1 MFFDRFFRP
10 KWQHKNANVRRQ
22 ALLELP
28 ADDIETQAIFA
39 QVAQND
45 SDPVVRQTVVRA
57 LFDTALLERIAQ
69 QDADATVREHAVQR
83 LGSLLAGT
91 VVGAP
96 PADQRRAMAVKLED
110 RRILEYVARNGVDSA
125 LRWLAA
131 ERIDREA
138 LFADI
143 AIADSDPQLRLDA
156 ASRVTQK
163 STMERILKQVRT
175 KDKRVRAHVQDRL
188 DALQAAAEK
197 PGHLIA
203 AARQICSQL
212 DGLLP
217 LIRSREEWKPI
228 VDSAE
233 RLRNDWSRIKSEWPE
248 AQSLW
253 PLDLEERF
261 TSLWNAVTEEAGAR
275 AAYADEIERKQEY
288 ARARLVK
295 AAEALTAAQQFMG
308 EFAHGLV
315 AETESVARLEELES
329 QLRALLQDLGNDS
342 DPDAAGLCARL
353 REALDAAVRLSSEQK
368 QMSEVMERQSV
379 WRKRAQ
385 ALLNQENYV
394 SKDELRKLEKTLGG
408 DGKYYIAALREGHAA
423 NEALLAQLRE
433 RHTKDEA
440 ARKDAVRMFK
450 TSVATFA
457 AALENGRVAEA
468 TALQKQLQGLADWFT
483 PSDVTA
489 LKRNGALQEFQ
500 RTTAQLRELKDRQGW
515 GSLPAREELCTR
527 ARGLLAQAQAHVED
541 PQFDWDQA
549 AKAIRELRQSWKE
562 LGPTE
567 GREAK
572 ELWETF
578 NEVCNQAYD
587 CCQRNFGV
595 RADERAENL
604 AKRTELVHQMVE
616 YHREHIEGRPHDLV
630 DYKAL
635 DQFIRRCEQEW
646 RALGPV
652 DRSKF
657 RAVRDEFHDAIA
669 KLRDAITQERA
680 RCSEQKEALIKRA
693 EKLGKSLASE
703 EAVDS
708 ESIQR
713 AVETMKQLQDQ
724 WKQIGRAADEKGTWE
739 RFRAAADLVF
749 AKRQEQ
755 FDLQNK
761 ERLASIEAREKL
773 CTQVEE
779 ASLLEGDSL
788 KRANAEVEAAKAQW
802 EALPAIPKER
812 DRLLRRRFSDA
823 LSRFNAR
830 LSGQVDEG
838 RRMAGIRAE
847 ARAQCCDELEK
858 LLDDAIT
865 GGAGAAWKSECD
877 ALESKW
883 ATLIANT
890 AKNDP
895 VVQRYHSLHDQ
906 LEQYLAADAHQREQL
921 RVAREAVRLANL
933 KRKEELCMRMEIL
946 AQIDSPEEVKQAR
959 LAYQVHQLA
968 EHMAQG
974 GAGAKARGTLRE
986 HQVNDILLKWWST
999 GAVPGELQERLQQRF
1014 LSARKAFEQS
1024 TTVPS
1029 KGQRLEA

>member
-1 MFFDRFFRP
+1 MFFDRLFRP

-22 ALLELP
+22 ALLALP
-28 ADDIETQAIFA
+28 TDDIETQAIFA

-96 PADQRRAMAVKLED
+96 TADQRRALAANLED

-131 ERIDREA
+131 ERINREA

-143 AIADSDPQLRLDA
+143 AIADPDPQLRLDA

-197 PGHLIA
+197 PAHLVA

-217 LIRSREEWKPI
+217 LIRSRDEWKPI
-228 VDSAE
+228 VGSAE
-233 RLRNDWSRIKSEWPE
+233 RLRHDWSRIKSEWPE
-248 AQSLW
+248 EQSLW
-253 PLDLEERF
+253 PVDLEERF
-261 TSLWNAVTEEAGAR
+261 TSLWNAVAEEAAAR

-288 ARARLVK
+288 ARARIVK
-295 AAEALTAAQQFMG
+295 AAEELTAAQQFMG

-315 AETESVARLEELES
+315 SEMEAAPRLGDLES
-329 QLRALLQDLGNDS
+329 RLRALLQDLGNGS
-342 DPDAAGLCARL
+342 EPDVTELCARVQ
-353 REALDAAVRLSSEQK
+353 EGLDAAVRLASEQK
-368 QMSEVMERQSV
+368 QMSEVMERQSA

-385 ALLNQENYV
+385 SLLNQENYV
-394 SKDELRKLEKTLGG
+394 SKDDLRKLEKTLGV
-408 DGKYYIAALREGHAA
+408 DGKYYIAALREGYAA
-423 NEALLAQLRE
+423 NEALLVQLRA
-433 RHTKDEA
+433 RHEKDEA

-450 TSVATFA
+450 GSVATFA

-468 TALQKQLQGLADWFT
+468 AVLQKQLQGLADWFT

-500 RTTAQLRELKDRQGW
+500 RTTAQLRELKDQQGW

-549 AKAIRELRQSWKE
+549 AKVIRELRQSWKE

-567 GREAK
+567 GREGK

-578 NEVCNQAYD
+578 NEVCNQAYE

-595 RADERAENL
+595 RAGERAENL
-604 AKRTELVHQMVE
+604 AKRAELVRQMLA
-616 YHREHIEGRPHDLV
+616 YHSEHIDERPHDLV

-635 DQFIRRCEQEW
+635 DQFIRHCEQEW

-657 RAVRDEFHDAIA
+657 RGVRDEFNEAIA

-680 RCSEQKEALIKRA
+680 RCSEEKEALIKRA
-693 EKLGKSLASE
+693 EKLGKSLPE
-703 EAVDS
+703 GEAADS
-708 ESIQR
+708 ELIQR
-713 AVETMKQLQDQ
+713 AVETMKQLQEQ
-724 WKQIGRAADEKGTWE
+724 WKQIGRAADEKGAWE

-755 FDLQNK
+755 FELQNQ
-761 ERLASIEAREKL
+761 ERRASIEAREKL
-773 CTQVEE
+773 CAQVEA

-788 KRANAEVEAAKAQW
+788 KRANADVEAAKSQW
-802 EALPAIPKER
+802 EVLPAIPKER

-823 LSRFNAR
+823 LNRFNAR
-830 LSGQVDEG
+830 VSGQVDEG
-838 RRMAGIRAE
+838 RRMAGVRAE

-858 LLDDAIT
+858 LLDDALT
-865 GGAGAAWKSECD
+865 AGESPAWKEECG

-895 VVQRYHSLHDQ
+895 VVQRYRSLHDQ
-906 LEQYLAADAHQREQL
+906 LNQFLSADAHQREQL
-921 RVAREAVRLANL
+921 RVAREAMRLANL

-946 AQIDSPEEVKQAR
+946 AQIDSPEEAKQAR

-974 GAGAKARGTLRE
+974 GAGAKARGSLRE
-986 HQVNDILLKWWST
+986 QQANDILLKWWST

-1014 LSARKAFEQS
+1014 LSARKAFEQ
-1024 TTVPS
+1024 TAAPP